1 MFIKNNYGTQ
11 CFNRPRHLFH
21 SFRCTTWHIFE
32 PLHVYMN
39 PALIWINIVLY
50 CYSVVV
56 FVVTVVAD
64 PVIIV
69 ITVAVF
75 AIVVAAAVVWKFTII
90 KTVVGVTAK
99 AV

>member
-1 MFIKNNYGTQ
+1 M
-11 CFNRPRHLFH
+11 
-21 SFRCTTWHIFE
+21 
-32 PLHVYMN
+32 
-39 PALIWINIVLY
+39 VLY

-75 AIVVAAAVVWKFTII
+75 AIAVAAAVVWQFTII